1 MSQEWLTVLS
11 TIVGYIY
18 TVAWGASFWAQ
29 SIEVWRVK
37 SAEGNPFPPYLFFWT
52 KNPLKKTE
60 LTVQ

>member
-29 SIEVWRVK
+29 SIGVWKVK
-37 SAEGNPFPPYLFFWT
+37 SAEGNLFPIIYFLDEKSME
-52 KNPLKKTE
+52 KN
-60 LTVQ
+60 